1 MKIRWRPWLFGLSAT
16 ALVGMATFAMV
27 ISHNAPC
34 GAPPPLGA
42 GETMQAVVY
51 RCYGPPEVLKLETLT
66 RPQPADDEVLVRVRA
81 ASLNPLDHHF
91 MRGTP
96 YAVRLSAGIGTP
108 ASAGMGTDF
117 AGTVEAVGTAV
128 TRFKPGDPVFGA
140 ADGAFG
146 EFLVRRAEGAIA
158 RIPEGLSFEQAAAM
172 PVAAVT
178 ALQALRDKA
187 AVRAGQSVLI
197 NGASGGVGTFAVQIA
212 KSMGATV
219 TGVCSTRNVDLVRS
233 LGADQVIDYTQQDF
247 TSGTERYD
255 VIIDMVGNHSI
266 SRMLSVLKADGA
278 YVKVGAVEKN
288 DWLQP
293 FDTIVAVSWASL
305 WHTQRVE
312 TLFASMQPQDLEA
325 LATLASSGQLVSTVD
340 RRFPLAETAEAM
352 RYLETGRARG
362 KVIIDVAPSAP

>member
-1 MKIRWRPWLFGLSAT
+1 MKSRWRTWLFRLSAL
-16 ALVGMATFAMV
+16 ALAGVAAGALL

-34 GAPPPLGA
+34 GTPPPPGA
-42 GETMQAVVY
+42 GATMQAVVY
-51 RCYGPPEVLKLETLT
+51 RCYGPPEVLSLETLAK
-66 RPQPADDEVLVRVRA
+66 PQPGPDEVLVRVRA
-81 ASLNPLDHHF
+81 ASLNPLDHHY

-96 YAVRLSAGIGTP
+96 YVLRLSAGIGRP

-117 AGTVEAVGTAV
+117 AGTVEAVGATV
-128 TRFKPGDPVFGA
+128 SRFKPGDPVFGA

-146 EFLVRRAEGAIA
+146 EYLVRRAEGAIA
-158 RIPEGLSFEQAAAM
+158 RIPDGLSFEQAAAM
-172 PVAAVT
+172 PIAAVT

-187 AVRAGQSVLI
+187 NVRAGQSVLI

-266 SRMLSVLKADGA
+266 SRLVAVMPDEGV
-278 YVKVGAVEKN
+278 YVKVGAIEKN

-293 FDTIVAVSWASL
+293 FDTITAVSWASL
-305 WHTQRVE
+305 WHSQRFE
-312 TLFASMQPQDLEA
+312 TLFASMQPQDLQA
-325 LATLASSGQLVSTVD
+325 LADMASAGQLVAAID
-340 RRFPLAETAEAM
+340 RRFPLAETADAM

-362 KVIIDVAPSAP
+362 KVIIDVAPPAP